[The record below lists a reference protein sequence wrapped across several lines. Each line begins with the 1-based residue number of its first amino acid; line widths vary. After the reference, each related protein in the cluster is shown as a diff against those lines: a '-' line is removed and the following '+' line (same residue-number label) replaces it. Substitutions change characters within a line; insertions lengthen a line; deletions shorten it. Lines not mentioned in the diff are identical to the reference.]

1 METPQTPL
9 MPPVLPPDLSSFSN
23 LLPPEQ
29 PMPTPDH
36 LGASLLGQQ
45 MHSTPATLMH
55 LEQQEL
61 HDHGI
66 AMGGLPMGDES
77 LLSHAMQLPM
87 PAMENVGYTG
97 PPMENADYDEQLLP
111 AVTPGG
117 HGPTTPW
124 HDLDNEEFPHSVG
137 PPEEQQTDETYEQ
150 YEERVLNK
158 RAVHMYHILKG
169 KLDLNPQRPMFF
181 SEMTH
186 RNSRKQV
193 IWITGLINDGKKLK
207 F

>member
-1 METPQTPL
+1 MCILQMLMETPQTPL
-9 MPPVLPPDLSSFSN
+9 MPPVLPPDMSNLSN

-36 LGASLLGQQ
+36 LGVSLLAQQ
-45 MHSTPATLMH
+45 MHSTPAQLMFP
-55 LEQQEL
+55 EQEL
-61 HDHGI
+61 PDHSLM
-66 AMGGLPMGDES
+66 MGGAPLVDES
-77 LLSHAMQLPM
+77 LLGHAMQLPM
-87 PAMENVGYTG
+87 PPMENLGYDQSAG
-97 PPMENADYDEQLLP
+97 PPMANMGYDEQLPP

-124 HDLDNEEFPHSVG
+124 HELDNEEFAHSVG

-193 IWITGLINDGKKLK
+193 NV
-207 F
+207 